1 MASHKII
8 TDAKG
13 NPVYKVQASAG
24 RGRRVTRSWRPKPG
38 WSARTIERELNSF
51 KVSLEKELASGKILT
66 RQEQL
71 EQDRQATLEAAKIK
85 TLRQYAD
92 DVFIVEKELSF
103 SENSR
108 SNYRQ
113 FLDKHILPVLGE
125 IPMEEI
131 TSAML
136 KNLLFSFQK
145 KGYAHSSVAKL
156 HMILGGI
163 FKMAR
168 QDETISSNPMEIVSC
183 PAARKDEHPKDEL
196 EKAFTVQEL
205 SHILNCLENEP
216 LKWQTYIH
224 LVSDTGLRRGEACG
238 LQWADINWKLGTITV
253 KHNLQYTKSAGVYLT
268 NPKNGQTRMVDI
280 GPKVIELLQRLR
292 TEQATKC
299 ISKFVFSQEGS
310 PDPMNPQTPTRYFKK
325 LEKRYGI
332 KDFHPHKLRHTS
344 ASISLTHGGDLVSVS
359 QRLGHSDTAVTL
371 RMYAHANEESIRK
384 AGQAVRDALKA
395 QGQ

>member
-92 DVFIVEKELSF
+92 DVFMVEKELSF

>member
-92 DVFIVEKELSF
+92 DVFMVEKELSF

-205 SHILNCLENEP
+205 RHILNCLENEP

>member
-92 DVFIVEKELSF
+92 DVFMVEKELSF

-125 IPMEEI
+125 IPMQEI

-280 GPKVIELLQRLR
+280 SPKVIELLQRLR

>member
-92 DVFIVEKELSF
+92 DVFMVEKELSF

-280 GPKVIELLQRLR
+280 GPKVIELL
-292 TEQATKC
+292 
-299 ISKFVFSQEGS
+299 
-310 PDPMNPQTPTRYFKK
+310 
-325 LEKRYGI
+325 
-332 KDFHPHKLRHTS
+332 
-344 ASISLTHGGDLVSVS
+344 
-359 QRLGHSDTAVTL
+359 
-371 RMYAHANEESIRK
+371 
-384 AGQAVRDALKA
+384 
-395 QGQ
+395 

>member
-1 MASHKII
+1 MASHKIT

-13 NPVYKVQASAG
+13 NTVYKVQASAG

-38 WSARTIERELNSF
+38 WSARTIERELNNF
-51 KVSLEKELASGKILT
+51 KASLEKELASGKILT

-71 EQDRQATLEAAKIK
+71 EQDRQAALEAAKIK
-85 TLRQYAD
+85 TLHQYANG
-92 DVFIVEKELSF
+92 VFMVEKELSF

-113 FLDKHILPVLGE
+113 FLDKHILPSLGE

-131 TSAML
+131 SSAML
-136 KNLLFSFQK
+136 KNLLLSFQK

-168 QDETISSNPMEIVSC
+168 QDETISSNPMEIVNC

-205 SHILNCLENEP
+205 NHILNCLENES

-238 LQWADINWKLGTITV
+238 LQWTDINWKSGTITV

-268 NPKNGQTRMVDI
+268 NPKNGQTRIVDI
-280 GPKVIELLQRLR
+280 GSEVVDLLQRLR

-299 ISKFVFSQEGS
+299 ISRFVFSQEGN
-310 PDPMNPQTPTRYFKK
+310 PEPMNPQTPTRYFKK

>member
-8 TDAKG
+8 TDAKR

-92 DVFIVEKELSF
+92 DVFMVEKELSF

>member
-92 DVFIVEKELSF
+92 DVFMVEKELSF

-344 ASISLTHGGDLVSVS
+344 ASISLPHGGDLVSVS

>member
-1 MASHKII
+1 MLF
-8 TDAKG
+8 
-13 NPVYKVQASAG
+13 
-24 RGRRVTRSWRPKPG
+24 R
-38 WSARTIERELNSF
+38 SARTIERELNSF

-92 DVFIVEKELSF
+92 DVFMVEKELSF

-299 ISKFVFSQEGS
+299 ISKFVFYQEGS

>member
-92 DVFIVEKELSF
+92 DVFMVEKELSF

-268 NPKNGQTRMVDI
+268 NPKNGQPRMVDI